1 MMLAAF
7 IVMLAAFNLSP
18 RSDLHSQ
25 QQTPLAEAAITKFLI
40 QHDAAIRYAKKTLA
54 LKHDNP
60 SAYAGLSE
68 GAISGCNEE
77 NNGDL
82 CGFLPVGFKYEEN
95 LYYSKV
101 YCLNSAEYTTT
112 TNPDTGEVT
121 TSKTKQEGIEKV
133 DDCNDVGHNSLY
145 IISYGRI
152 PQRWKNVST
161 NRILGNF
168 YTAMHSKV
176 AVGSSCGIVVPKTI
190 ENDKRNPLDSDY
202 VIEGIDVRN
211 NSIPPYFLENDA
223 EFQAKCDTDLG
234 GDFPCII
241 YVTAL

>member
-1 MMLAAF
+1 MYIWMMLAAF

-25 QQTPLAEAAITKFLI
+25 QQTPLAEAAITKFLV

-101 YCLNSAEYTTT
+101 YY
-112 TNPDTGEVT
+112 
-121 TSKTKQEGIEKV
+121 
-133 DDCNDVGHNSLY
+133 
-145 IISYGRI
+145 
-152 PQRWKNVST
+152 
-161 NRILGNF
+161 ILGRCPRMLRLVCRHRSLRCRRRCNR
-168 YTAMHSKV
+168 
-176 AVGSSCGIVVPKTI
+176 
-190 ENDKRNPLDSDY
+190 E
-202 VIEGIDVRN
+202 E
-211 NSIPPYFLENDA
+211 
-223 EFQAKCDTDLG
+223 
-234 GDFPCII
+234 
-241 YVTAL
+241 